1 MNITQTTSAAATPAV
16 ADPATPAA
24 STPARLTALTAA
36 AVPATAATA
45 AADAAKTAT
54 TPSKTDLKN
63 SVDQINRFL
72 KVNSEVEFSIDHNS
86 GKSVIKVVDTQTNK
100 VLRQFP
106 SEQALEIGQN
116 LQDSKSGLID
126 EQA

>member
-1 MNITQTTSAAATPAV
+1 MNITQTTNAAAPQP
-16 ADPATPAA
+16 ADPATAA
-24 STPARLTALTAA
+24 AAHPVKTAALATPATDAVAAEKAA
-36 AVPATAATA
+36 AA
-45 AADAAKTAT
+45 
-54 TPSKTDLKN
+54 PSKTDLKN

-86 GKSVIKVVDTQTNK
+86 GKSVIKVVDTTTNK

-116 LQDSKSGLID
+116 LQDTNSGLIN
-126 EQA
+126 ETA

>member
-1 MNITQTTSAAATPAV
+1 MNITQTTSAATTLAT
-16 ADPATPAA
+16 ADPATAVA
-24 STPARLTALTAA
+24 SHPVKSATTVAL
-36 AVPATAATA
+36 PATAAATVAAEKTA
-45 AADAAKTAT
+45 A

-86 GKSVIKVVDTQTNK
+86 GKSVIKVVDTETNK

-116 LQDSKSGLID
+116 LQDSKSGLIN
-126 EQA
+126 EKA

>member
-1 MNITQTTSAAATPAV
+1 MNITQTTSAAAPQPV
-16 ADPATPAA
+16 ADPATAA
-24 STPARLTALTAA
+24 HPVKTAALATPATDAVAAEKAA
-36 AVPATAATA
+36 AA
-45 AADAAKTAT
+45 
-54 TPSKTDLKN
+54 PSKTDLKN

-86 GKSVIKVVDTQTNK
+86 GKSVIKVVDTTTNK

-116 LQDSKSGLID
+116 LQDTNSGLIN
-126 EQA
+126 ETA

>member
-1 MNITQTTSAAATPAV
+1 MNITQTTSTATPLPAATPATTAPSHPAKTADTV
-16 ADPATPAA
+16 AIPA
-24 STPARLTALTAA
+24 
-36 AVPATAATA
+36 A
-45 AADAAKTAT
+45 AADAVAAEKTAA

-72 KVNSEVEFSIDHNS
+72 KVNSQVEFSIDHNS
-86 GKSVIKVVDTQTNK
+86 GKSVIKVVDTSTNK

-116 LQDSKSGLID
+116 LQDTNTGLIN
-126 EQA
+126 EKA